1 MSADLESTRALLAL
15 LEGGGRG
22 SLATVIKTAGSTPQ
36 QPGARLLR
44 REDGTLVGTV
54 GGGAVERAVIAALES
69 VLDDGRARVLVLDL
83 ARDLGMCCG
92 GRMEVFVER
101 IEGRPRLVVFGAGH
115 VGRAVAA
122 LAPSIGFSVV
132 VVDDREELNTEARF
146 PGATR
151 ILAEPRD
158 ALDEL
163 APRPEDHFLVTT
175 HDHRLDEEALDTY
188 ARGPHAYLGMIG
200 SKRKV
205 YRVIARIRARREL
218 PPLDRVYAPVGL
230 DLGAVTPEE
239 IAVSIAAELVAVR
252 HGKRAGRPVGA
263 HLRCVEDAARAA
275 APGRADHGEDGER
288 P

>member
-1 MSADLESTRALLAL
+1 MSADLETTRALLAV

-22 SLATVIKTAGSTPQ
+22 ALATVIRTAGSTPQ
-36 QPGARLLR
+36 QPSARLLR
-44 REDGTLVGTV
+44 LEDGTLFGTV
-54 GGGAVERAVIAALES
+54 GGGAVERAVIAALEQ
-69 VLDDGRARVLVLDL
+69 VLDDGRARVLALDL

-132 VVDDREELNTEARF
+132 VVDDREELNTEERF

-151 ILAEPRD
+151 ILAQPRE
-158 ALDEL
+158 ALGEL
-163 APRPEDHFLVTT
+163 APRPDDHLLVTT

-188 ARGPHAYLGMIG
+188 ARHPHAYLGMIG

-205 YRVIARIRARREL
+205 YRVIARIRSRRAL

-252 HGKRAGRPVGA
+252 HGRRMGRRVGA
-263 HLRCVEDAARAA
+263 HLRCVDEAVLAGPRSETDL
-275 APGRADHGEDGER
+275 ADEPDR
-288 P
+288 